1 MDEIKIGAIY
11 KIKQRKNLL
20 SFQYGLRYKVT
31 GIENGKLVVFEV
43 IGENFKAEYKY
54 SPKKFLKLLEE
65 VK

>member
-11 KIKQRKNLL
+11 KIKWRKGLAP
-20 SFQYGLRYKVT
+20 FQYGLRYIVKR
-31 GIENGKLVVFEV
+31 IEKDKIVFEAT
-43 IGENFKAEYKY
+43 GFNFEFKY